1 MQPDQFMLIVESKN
15 RTEGGGV
22 LSAERETGI
31 RLIYIDLGVITFTE
45 GSNVCPR
52 CNNTVRHHIR
62 GVGRRELAN
71 SQSELLMNEMGFFD
85 ETT

>member
-62 GVGRRELAN
+62 GSVGE
-71 SQSELLMNEMGFFD
+71 S
-85 ETT
+85 